1 MLRGSLQ
8 RLKPLFL
15 AHFFATA
22 EVVSCYKTHAME
34 CRFFDFMPYN
44 NPVPESKTRGKAA
57 GGLQS
62 LVQAEKLMQIA
73 FVLPSA
79 MIIGWLA
86 GAWAGAK
93 LHQPWMTVAGVIFGC
108 VAGLYYVIRL
118 AMDAEKSAGASDAS
132 IKKENGFGDKENDS
146 GLPK

>member
-1 MLRGSLQ
+1 MLRGSTQ
-8 RLKPLFL
+8 GLKPVFL

-22 EVVSCYKTHAME
+22 EVVPCYKTHAME
-34 CRFFDFMPYN
+34 CRFFDFMSYN

-62 LVQAEKLMQIA
+62 LVQAEKLLQIA

-86 GAWAGAK
+86 GAWADSK

-118 AMDAEKSAGASDAS
+118 AMDAEKSAGASNAS
-132 IKKENGFGDKENDS
+132 IKKENGSGDKENDS